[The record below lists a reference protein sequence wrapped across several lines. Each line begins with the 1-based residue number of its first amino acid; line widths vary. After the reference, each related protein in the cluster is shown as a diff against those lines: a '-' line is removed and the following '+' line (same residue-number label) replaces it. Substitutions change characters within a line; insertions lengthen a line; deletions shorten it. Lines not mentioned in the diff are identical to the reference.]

1 MVSHPPRVRSTNN
14 SWSTCQDTNH
24 RLPPEPATRR
34 DGAPPT
40 GETSRWKAAQTEK
53 LSPISKSL
61 RLDWRIKRFGEEKST
76 VFDRA
81 NQHWFSWINDQ
92 TSLLIRISLRMKQP
106 SRREGKRHRK
116 ITSRVGWAKETHE
129 TPIKQKPGK
138 RTPEE
143 SRRRKYYRSYHSP
156 EAKAGKA
163 GDSEQPL
170 PRVRAPCSGLC
181 TGLNSGELTQRS
193 LSLKS
198 KLKKRKRKHQ
208 NQRHF
213 LPLKDFS
220 GDKRKRESLLSLKVE
235 RELCL
240 RFWVLLQIF
249 SYTIKQFWSRKKYK
263 IN

>member
-106 SRREGKRHRK
+106 SRREWKRHRK
-116 ITSRVGWAKETHE
+116 ISSRVGWAKEIHE
-129 TPIKQKPGK
+129 MPIKHKPREK
-138 RTPEE
+138 TPEE
-143 SRRRKYYRSYHSP
+143 SRRSKYYRSYHSL
-156 EAKAGKA
+156 EAKAGEA

-170 PRVRAPCSGLC
+170 PRVRARWSGLC
-181 TGLNSGELTQRS
+181 TGFYRIKIRRTNTKIA
-193 LSLKS
+193 LSEKETKEKEEKAS
-198 KLKKRKRKHQ
+198 KPKTS
-208 NQRHF
+208 
-213 LPLKDFS
+213 PS
-220 GDKRKRESLLSLKVE
+220 SE
-235 RELCL
+235 RF
-240 RFWVLLQIF
+240 FW
-249 SYTIKQFWSRKKYK
+249 R
-263 IN
+263 